1 MKSEWD
7 YSKNL
12 DLSFLSSEEE
22 NKILQVLE
30 RDARL
35 KNREKSRVR
44 QLRLSIFDPRRLK
57 IMTGEWFDEIKSR
70 RYNESFSIIDIVRC
84 SFKRKANP
92 ALTSR
97 DPEET
102 KVYKNLP
109 RKLTALKEKTLPLQS
124 HTAETEEISLHVNQP
139 KSNEHELAFDQ
150 GFNNAETTKQSIRKG
165 SQPTDAEELSPSFV
179 LSAPAAVTL
188 DETTSGRISSSPV
201 ESKCSTK
208 SFFSDLPINIEVS
221 SNSESDELTL
231 SQGINLNQLENSSVY
246 YHLLY
251 KSDSDLAGPSP
262 NASPV
267 VSPIEDSEDVFYVKS
282 QPILEAV
289 KPLQRENKDA
299 CSLEIKVGEEDLS
312 VLPSELRRVDNAIS
326 APEDFEDDSTLE
338 PPTLVLTSALI
349 EDTVSPVVP
358 SEEKTSLF
366 LTTAGLLEMQV
377 SDEAYYEK
385 NGALKTDLNSNE
397 THLLVRN
404 SVGSASDS
412 SKKEISSTLQDEMQI
427 LRPSSSDTH
436 SNLEM
441 PVSFT
446 EENKSVLL
454 VNQEV
459 EDNVDEG
466 EFCAQ
471 NTDNQPEQHGEL
483 MSEGKLRNDSS
494 SLQMHMPSS
503 SEHYLSDTSRNSTPE
518 VIEEQMALTGLEE
531 PTDQEDLK
539 NNEKET
545 GFSATSIVINVLED
559 FDHTTQSSTKAGGTC
574 VTKKGILKHS
584 PSSSSS
590 ESDSHQRQY
599 LMETTSKNFEATSI
613 EEQLISPK
621 SEVKQV
627 RFSPELEEHNIFSPA
642 SSGLCNE
649 DVKQSISKESG
660 ILEHNDNVS
669 THPKEEIHSP
679 VRTLPDDGFTRNS
692 DSRRTLPDAPQE
704 SPNLLSVI
712 NVPHEH
718 FQPSEI
724 LGPASSSAMW
734 EENDIDLDDDVSSL
748 SSAGSDISA
757 KKQSSSSGLL
767 SVSGL
772 SGSMMSLYSDAGD
785 FGNLT
790 VQGGVQFALIFNAK
804 KNELVIYIEQ
814 CQELA
819 IGNVKKQRTD
829 PYVKTYLYPDRS
841 RLSKRKTSVK
851 KNTVNPIYRESLT
864 YIMSKTEL
872 QTRTLNLSV
881 WHNDSLGRNAFL
893 GEVQI
898 DLQTWDWSHDTL
910 TWYSLLPKNA
920 DVSEASNRGHL
931 VVALKYVPPGS
942 IGPTRPATGEL
953 HVWLK
958 EARKLQSLKPSGV
971 DSFVKCYILPDT
983 TKKSRQKTRVI
994 KKNLSP
1000 VYNHTMV
1007 YDGFK
1012 HEEIR
1017 EASCELTIWDHETF
1031 SNQFL
1036 GGVRLS
1042 LGTGRS
1048 YGRSVDWMDSA
1059 DEEVELWK
1067 AMISKP
1073 NEWVEAVLPLRS
1085 SMTKK
1090 T

>member
-1 MKSEWD
+1 
-7 YSKNL
+7 
-12 DLSFLSSEEE
+12 
-22 NKILQVLE
+22 
-30 RDARL
+30 
-35 KNREKSRVR
+35 
-44 QLRLSIFDPRRLK
+44 
-57 IMTGEWFDEIKSR
+57 MT
-70 RYNESFSIIDIVRC
+70 
-84 SFKRKANP
+84 
-92 ALTSR
+92 
-97 DPEET
+97 
-102 KVYKNLP
+102 
-109 RKLTALKEKTLPLQS
+109 
-124 HTAETEEISLHVNQP
+124 
-139 KSNEHELAFDQ
+139 
-150 GFNNAETTKQSIRKG
+150 
-165 SQPTDAEELSPSFV
+165 
-179 LSAPAAVTL
+179 
-188 DETTSGRISSSPV
+188 
-201 ESKCSTK
+201 
-208 SFFSDLPINIEVS
+208 
-221 SNSESDELTL
+221 
-231 SQGINLNQLENSSVY
+231 
-246 YHLLY
+246 
-251 KSDSDLAGPSP
+251 
-262 NASPV
+262 
-267 VSPIEDSEDVFYVKS
+267 
-282 QPILEAV
+282 
-289 KPLQRENKDA
+289 
-299 CSLEIKVGEEDLS
+299 
-312 VLPSELRRVDNAIS
+312 
-326 APEDFEDDSTLE
+326 
-338 PPTLVLTSALI
+338 

-358 SEEKTSLF
+358 LEEKTSSF
-366 LTTAGLLEMQV
+366 LPTVEILEMQV
-377 SDEAYYEK
+377 SDEALYYDK
-385 NGALKTDLNSNE
+385 NGTLKTDLNSNE
-397 THLLVRN
+397 TPLLVRN

-412 SKKEISSTLQDEMQI
+412 AKKEISSTLQDEMQI
-427 LRPSSSDTH
+427 LMPSSFDAH

-446 EENKSVLL
+446 EEENKSVLL

-459 EDNVDEG
+459 EDNVDEE
-466 EFCAQ
+466 EFCVQ

-483 MSEGKLRNDSS
+483 MSEGGKLRNDSS
-494 SLQMHMPSS
+494 SLPIHMPSS
-503 SEHYLSDTSRNSTPE
+503 SEHCLSDTSRVSTEE
-518 VIEEQMALTGLEE
+518 VIEEEVALTGLEE
-531 PTDQEDLK
+531 PTDQDDLK

-545 GFSATSIVINVLED
+545 GLSATNVVINVLED
-559 FDHTTQSSTKAGGTC
+559 IDHTTQSSTKAGGTC

-590 ESDSHQRQY
+590 ESDSHQRQC
-599 LMETTSKNFEATSI
+599 LMETTSKHFDATST
-613 EEQLISPK
+613 EEQLIGSK

-642 SSGLCNE
+642 SGLCNE

-660 ILEHNDNVS
+660 NLEHYANDS
-669 THPKEEIHSP
+669 THPKEEIHSS
-679 VRTLPDDGFTRNS
+679 VRSVPDDGFSRNS
-692 DSRRTLPDAPQE
+692 DSRRTLPDAPQA
-704 SPNLLSVI
+704 SPNLLSVT
-712 NVPHEH
+712 NVSDEH
-718 FQPSEI
+718 FQSSEI

-804 KNELVIYIEQ
+804 KNELVVYIEQ

-898 DLQTWDWSHDTL
+898 DLQTWDWTHDTL

-971 DSFVKCYILPDT
+971 GLVCK
-983 TKKSRQKTRVI
+983 
-994 KKNLSP
+994 
-1000 VYNHTMV
+1000 
-1007 YDGFK
+1007 
-1012 HEEIR
+1012 
-1017 EASCELTIWDHETF
+1017 
-1031 SNQFL
+1031 
-1036 GGVRLS
+1036 
-1042 LGTGRS
+1042 
-1048 YGRSVDWMDSA
+1048 
-1059 DEEVELWK
+1059 
-1067 AMISKP
+1067 
-1073 NEWVEAVLPLRS
+1073 VLHFA
-1085 SMTKK
+1085 
-1090 T
+1090 